1 MTKPK
6 GIRTNPTIGKDIGI
20 FFLPGRMIVP
30 TSIIFFGGFIL
41 KAFIPNLDWVTIL
54 IMITSTTVFWM
65 LLTWQGNFN
74 YLNQFSKYLLPH
86 WQQQSH
92 KHPSAQATPLLR
104 SDNGVQKA
112 NKLGKSLIEELDLAS
127 LLTFEY
133 EGQTVGAYLL
143 KHNSLLSR
151 LLGNDATDW
160 RIIFVWACTS
170 YHAYQTEEQFEVL
183 QTHLDM
189 ALRELPY
196 GEQLTLVQQFTS
208 EDRACLAELNQDID
222 KTDNTTLQLL
232 TSWEKERRKE
242 LTIQGS
248 RKRIRLLL
256 FATYTQEKQLLRGKD
271 WIAVGLNSL
280 EVASKLLWRPI
291 KLTCT
296 RGLRW
301 LTGDLETHDADHLK
315 QFLQKAHANG
325 FFDWQAYIH
334 QKLGI
339 TKARPLTT
347 QECWQEIWSQLN
359 GNTSAPADPQSLVVR
374 SNKVSQQGK
383 TTLDLRRFLLGRIP
397 QDSPSA
403 VWVAGGCH
411 MVARCIAKPGGAD
424 SAIAVMRYLWDRL
437 HRSRDLEV
445 IVQLSRA
452 DAQTTRAILGYQSR
466 RASHSATRAE
476 RMNMPDVGAEMNR
489 RSSLEA
495 ESAILSG
502 AGVVKTT
509 LLIKAV
515 APSQRE
521 AEARLQNVCS
531 AFPVPMVLEID
542 RYSAWRTWLQTLLG
556 LTWQKLG
563 VYGPFDHRL
572 TMLSSEVALL
582 LPLTMPLEE

>member
-1 MTKPK
+1 M
-6 GIRTNPTIGKDIGI
+6 GAY
-20 FFLPGRMIVP
+20 F
-30 TSIIFFGGFIL
+30 
-41 KAFIPNLDWVTIL
+41 
-54 IMITSTTVFWM
+54 
-65 LLTWQGNFN
+65 
-74 YLNQFSKYLLPH
+74 LNQFSKYLLPR

-92 KHPSAQATPLLR
+92 KHHSTQAVSLLS
-104 SDNGVQKA
+104 SDNGDQK
-112 NKLGKSLIEELDLAS
+112 NKKYRKTLVEEFDLAS

-143 KHNSLLSR
+143 KRNSLLSR

-160 RIIFVWACTS
+160 RIIFVWACTG
-170 YHAYQTEEQFEVL
+170 YHAYQTEEQFAVD
-183 QTHLDM
+183 QTRIDM
-189 ALRELPY
+189 ALRELPH
-196 GEQLTLVQQFTS
+196 GEQLTWVQQFIS
-208 EDRACLAELNQDID
+208 EDRACLVELDQDTD
-222 KTDNTTLQLL
+222 KTDNMALKSL

-242 LTIQGS
+242 LTVQGD

-271 WIAVGLNSL
+271 WIAVSLNSL

-301 LTGDLETHDADHLK
+301 LAGDLDTYDADHLK
-315 QFLQKAHANG
+315 RFLQKAHTDG
-325 FFDWQAYIH
+325 FFHWEAYIH
-334 QKLGI
+334 QKFGI

-359 GNTSAPADPQSLVVR
+359 GNTSAPADPQSLVVS
-374 SNKVSQQGK
+374 SNKVIQQGK
-383 TTLDLRRFLLGRIP
+383 TELDLRRFLLGRSP

-424 SAIAVMRYLWDRL
+424 SATAVMRYLWDRL
-437 HRSRDLEV
+437 HSSRDLEV

-476 RMNMPDVGAEMNR
+476 SMNMPDVGAEMNR
-489 RSSLEA
+489 RASLEA

-502 AGVVKTT
+502 AGVIKTT
-509 LLIKAV
+509 LLIKVV

-521 AEARLQNVCS
+521 AEARLQKVCS

-542 RYSAWRTWLQTLLG
+542 RHSAWRTWLQTLLG
-556 LTWQKLG
+556 LTWQRLG

-572 TMLSSEVALL
+572 TMLSSEAALL
-582 LPLTMPLEE
+582 LPLTMPLGE